1 MANLDFYATVGDH
14 EALLVGLLQYGDVR
28 IFESYSE
35 LDSDLREFTEVD
47 QILDEL
53 RQARAPRLA
62 VLLQIWA
69 PAASAKIEI
78 ERFSVTA
85 ISAAQKTALLQA
97 RPHASILV
105 RRLIGTGRCF
115 DEYLVA
121 FNILS
126 KCGFP

>member
-1 MANLDFYATVGDH
+1 MANLDFYAAVGDH

-62 VLLQIWA
+62 ILLQIWV

-78 ERFSVTA
+78 ERFSVT
-85 ISAAQKTALLQA
+85 
-97 RPHASILV
+97 
-105 RRLIGTGRCF
+105 
-115 DEYLVA
+115 VA
-121 FNILS
+121 GYAFRHRIAGWGLMQLYLS
-126 KCGFP
+126 KETETDI